1 MKPMQREEVKQK
13 RVAVLKGGLS
23 QEREVSLKTGAAIAQ
38 ALRSQG
44 YGVVEIDVGLDL
56 VARLLEEKVEV
67 AFIALHGRWGEDG
80 CIQGLLES
88 MRIPYTGSG
97 VLASA
102 AGMDKT
108 FSKRIF
114 DAFNIPTPPWVAF
127 DSYEEAAA
135 ARLPFA
141 FPLVVKP
148 SREGSS
154 IGVNICKGM
163 EEYQAALRIAAGF
176 EGQILVECFV
186 KGREIQVGYLEGEI
200 LGAIEVVAARAFYDY
215 QAKYSADSGT
225 RYIFPAALEAKAQQR
240 IFEVCL
246 QANRALGCQGATRA
260 DTLLT
265 PEGEV
270 FLLEV
275 NTLPGMT
282 ATSLLPKIA
291 AGKGLEFG
299 GLCERLLL
307 GATLKA

>member
-1 MKPMQREEVKQK
+1 MKRMQREEAKQK
-13 RVAVLKGGLS
+13 RIAVLKGGLS
-23 QEREVSLKTGAAIAQ
+23 QEREVSLKTGAAIAS
-38 ALRSQG
+38 ALRGLG
-44 YGVVEIDVGLDL
+44 YEVVELDVGTE
-56 VARLLEEKVEV
+56 VAARLREERVEV

-88 MRIPYTGSG
+88 LRIPYTGSG

-102 AGMDKT
+102 AGMDKV

-114 DAFNIPTPPWVAF
+114 DAFHISTPPWVAF
-127 DSYEEAAA
+127 DSYEEAACA
-135 ARLPFA
+135 ALPFG

-154 IGVNICKGM
+154 IGISICKDAA
-163 EEYQAALRIAAGF
+163 EYQAALKLAAGF
-176 EGQILVECFV
+176 EGQILVEQFV
-186 KGREIQVGYLEGEI
+186 KGREIQVGFLDGEI

-215 QAKYSADSGT
+215 QAKYAADSGT
-225 RYIFPAALEAKAQQR
+225 RYIFPAPLPPPAQQR
-240 IFEVCL
+240 IFDTCL
-246 QANRALGCQGATRA
+246 QANRALGCQGATRS

-291 AGKGLEFG
+291 AGRGLEFAA
-299 GLCERLLL
+299 LCEKLLL
-307 GATLKA
+307 GAGLKA